1 MNSPYM
7 GKFKVS
13 QAYKGAAHDG
23 LDLVGIDSKEIHA
36 TATGEVVFA
45 GWENPGNHSQGFGQY
60 VVILADGRYYHYGH
74 LSEIR
79 VSVGQQVRC
88 TDVIGIEGSTGSSTG
103 SHCHY
108 CVRTSM
114 SPGTAL
120 DVCAISG
127 IPNNEGGIYD
137 DGYRLGTTASP
148 DAKADI
154 KGLQIILNNAGAGLE
169 VDGIV
174 GEKTLA
180 AVKKYSIEL
189 NDRGNLIKWVQ
200 ERLTQLGF
208 DAGYA
213 DGFAEKPTMDAIYSW
228 QKANGLGVGN
238 LYGSDWDVLLA

>member
-1 MNSPYM
+1 M
-7 GKFKVS
+7 GRFQITQTQHS
-13 QAYKGAAHDG
+13 QHDG
-23 LDLVGIDSKEIHA
+23 FDMVGLDSKEIHS
-36 TATGEVVFA
+36 TVNGTVVHA
-45 GWENPGNHSQGFGQY
+45 GWENPNNHSQGFGQY
-60 VVILADGRYYHYGH
+60 VCIKATDGNYYYFGHMSVVKASYGQAVK
-74 LSEIR
+74 I
-79 VSVGQQVRC
+79 
-88 TDVIGIEGSTGSSTG
+88 TDVIGIEGNTGYSFG

-108 CVRTSM
+108 CCRPNFTV
-114 SPGTAL
+114 GNAL
-120 DVCAISG
+120 DISSISG
-127 IPNNEGGIYD
+127 IPNALGIYD
-137 DGYRLGTTASP
+137 DGYRSGTTASS

-154 KGLQIILNNAGAGLE
+154 KGLQTILNNAGAGLV

>member
-7 GKFKVS
+7 GRFQITQTQHS
-13 QAYKGAAHDG
+13 QHDG
-23 LDLVGIDSKEIHA
+23 FDMVGLDSKEIHS
-36 TATGEVVFA
+36 TVNGTVVHA
-45 GWENPGNHSQGFGQY
+45 GWENPNNHSQGFGQY
-60 VVILADGRYYHYGH
+60 VCIKATDGNYYYFGHMSVVKASYGQAVK
-74 LSEIR
+74 I
-79 VSVGQQVRC
+79 
-88 TDVIGIEGSTGSSTG
+88 TDVIGIEGNTGYSFG

-108 CVRTSM
+108 CCRPNFAV
-114 SPGTAL
+114 GNAL
-120 DVCAISG
+120 NISSISG
-127 IPNNEGGIYD
+127 IPNALGIYD
-137 DGYRLGTTASP
+137 DGYRSGATASS

-154 KGLQIILNNAGAGLE
+154 KGLQTILNNAGAGLV

-208 DAGYA
+208 NAGYA

-238 LYGSDWDVLLA
+238 LYGSDWDVLLR

>member
-7 GKFKVS
+7 GKFQIS

-23 LDLVGIDSKEIHA
+23 LDLVGIDSKEIHS
-36 TATGEVVFA
+36 TVTGTVVFA
-45 GWENPGNHSQGFGQY
+45 GWENPADHSQGFGQY
-60 VVILADGRYYHYGH
+60 VVVQCAGLLYHFAH

-79 VSVGQQVRC
+79 VKYGDAVKC
-88 TDVIGIEGSTGSSTG
+88 TDVIGIEGSTGRSTG

-120 DVCAISG
+120 DVCVISG
-127 IPNNEGGIYD
+127 IPNDERGIYD
-137 DGYRLGTTASP
+137 DGYRSGTTASP

-154 KGLQIILNNAGAGLE
+154 KGLQTILNNAGAGLE

-238 LYGSDWDVLLA
+238 LYGSDWDVLLR

>member
-7 GKFKVS
+7 GRFQITQTQHS
-13 QAYKGAAHDG
+13 QHDG
-23 LDLVGIDSKEIHA
+23 FDMVGLDSKEIHS
-36 TATGEVVFA
+36 TVNGTVVHA
-45 GWENPGNHSQGFGQY
+45 GWENPNNHSQGFGQY
-60 VVILADGRYYHYGH
+60 VCIKATDGNYYYFGHMSVVKASYGQAVK
-74 LSEIR
+74 I
-79 VSVGQQVRC
+79 
-88 TDVIGIEGSTGSSTG
+88 TDVIGIEGNTGYSFG

-108 CVRTSM
+108 CCRPNFTV
-114 SPGTAL
+114 GNAL
-120 DVCAISG
+120 NISSISG
-127 IPNNEGGIYD
+127 IPNALGIYD
-137 DGYRLGTTASP
+137 DGYRSGTTASS

-154 KGLQIILNNAGAGLE
+154 KGLQTILNNAGAGLV

-238 LYGSDWDVLLA
+238 LYGSDWDVLLR

>member
-7 GKFKVS
+7 GRFQITQTQHS
-13 QAYKGAAHDG
+13 QHDG
-23 LDLVGIDSKEIHA
+23 FDMVGLDSKEIHS
-36 TATGEVVFA
+36 TVNGTVVHA
-45 GWENPGNHSQGFGQY
+45 GWENPNNHSQGFGQY
-60 VVILADGRYYHYGH
+60 VCIKATDGNYYYFGHMSVVKASYGQTVK
-74 LSEIR
+74 I
-79 VSVGQQVRC
+79 
-88 TDVIGIEGSTGSSTG
+88 TDVIGIEGNTGYSFG

-108 CVRTSM
+108 CCRPNFTV
-114 SPGTAL
+114 GNAL
-120 DVCAISG
+120 NISSISG
-127 IPNNEGGIYD
+127 IPNALGIYD
-137 DGYRLGTTASP
+137 DGYRSGTTASS

-154 KGLQIILNNAGAGLE
+154 KGLQTILNNAGAGLV

-238 LYGSDWDVLLA
+238 LYGSDWDVLLR

>member
-7 GKFKVS
+7 GRFQITQTQHS
-13 QAYKGAAHDG
+13 QHDG
-23 LDLVGIDSKEIHA
+23 FDMVGLDSKEIHS
-36 TATGEVVFA
+36 TVNGTVVHA
-45 GWENPGNHSQGFGQY
+45 GWENPNNHSQGFGQY
-60 VVILADGRYYHYGH
+60 VCIKATDGNYYYFGHMSVVKASYGQTVK
-74 LSEIR
+74 I
-79 VSVGQQVRC
+79 
-88 TDVIGIEGSTGSSTG
+88 TDVIGIEGNTGYSFG

-108 CVRTSM
+108 CCRPNFTV
-114 SPGTAL
+114 GNAL
-120 DVCAISG
+120 NISSISG
-127 IPNNEGGIYD
+127 IPNELGIYD
-137 DGYRLGTTASP
+137 DGYRSGTTASP

-154 KGLQIILNNAGAGLE
+154 KGLQIILNNAGAGLV

-238 LYGSDWDVLLA
+238 LYGSDWDVLLR

>member
-1 MNSPYM
+1 M
-7 GKFKVS
+7 GKFQITQTQHS
-13 QAYKGAAHDG
+13 QHDG
-23 LDLVGIDSKEIHA
+23 FDMVGLDSKEIHS
-36 TATGEVVFA
+36 TVNGTVVHA
-45 GWENPGNHSQGFGQY
+45 GWENPNNHSQGFGQY
-60 VVILADGRYYHYGH
+60 VCIKATDGNYYYFGHMSVVKASYGQAVK
-74 LSEIR
+74 I
-79 VSVGQQVRC
+79 
-88 TDVIGIEGSTGSSTG
+88 TDVIGIEGNTGYSFG

-108 CVRTSM
+108 CCRPNFTV
-114 SPGTAL
+114 GNAL
-120 DVCAISG
+120 NISSISG
-127 IPNNEGGIYD
+127 IPNALGIYD
-137 DGYRLGTTASP
+137 DGYRSGTTASS

-154 KGLQIILNNAGAGLE
+154 KGLQTILNNAGAGLV

-208 DAGYA
+208 NAGYA

-238 LYGSDWDVLLA
+238 LYGSDWDVLLR

>member
-7 GKFKVS
+7 GRFQITQTQHS
-13 QAYKGAAHDG
+13 QHDG
-23 LDLVGIDSKEIHA
+23 FDMVGLDSKEIHS
-36 TATGEVVFA
+36 TVNGTVVHA
-45 GWENPGNHSQGFGQY
+45 GWENPNNHSQGFGQY
-60 VVILADGRYYHYGH
+60 VCIKATDGNYYYFGHMSVVKVSYGQTVK
-74 LSEIR
+74 I
-79 VSVGQQVRC
+79 
-88 TDVIGIEGSTGSSTG
+88 TDVIGIEGDTGYSFG

-108 CVRTSM
+108 CCRPNFTV
-114 SPGTAL
+114 GNAL
-120 DVCAISG
+120 NISSISG
-127 IPNNEGGIYD
+127 IPNALGIYD
-137 DGYRLGTTASP
+137 DGYRSGTTASS

-154 KGLQIILNNAGAGLE
+154 KGLQTILNNAGAGLV

-238 LYGSDWDVLLA
+238 LYGSDWDVLLR

>member
-7 GKFKVS
+7 GRFQITQTQHS
-13 QAYKGAAHDG
+13 QHDG
-23 LDLVGIDSKEIHA
+23 FDMVGLDSKEIHS
-36 TATGEVVFA
+36 TVNGTVVHA
-45 GWENPGNHSQGFGQY
+45 GWENPDNPFQGFGQY
-60 VVILADGRYYHYGH
+60 VCIKATDGNYYYFGHMSVVEASYGQAVK
-74 LSEIR
+74 I
-79 VSVGQQVRC
+79 
-88 TDVIGIEGSTGSSTG
+88 TDVIGIEGDTGHSFG

-108 CVRTSM
+108 CCRPNFTV
-114 SPGTAL
+114 GNAL
-120 DVCAISG
+120 NISSISG
-127 IPNNEGGIYD
+127 IPNALGIYD
-137 DGYRLGTTASP
+137 DGYRSGTTASS

-154 KGLQIILNNAGAGLE
+154 KGLQTILNNAGAGLV

-238 LYGSDWDVLLA
+238 LYGSDWDVLLR

>member
-1 MNSPYM
+1 
-7 GKFKVS
+7 
-13 QAYKGAAHDG
+13 
-23 LDLVGIDSKEIHA
+23 
-36 TATGEVVFA
+36 
-45 GWENPGNHSQGFGQY
+45 
-60 VVILADGRYYHYGH
+60 
-74 LSEIR
+74 
-79 VSVGQQVRC
+79 
-88 TDVIGIEGSTGSSTG
+88 
-103 SHCHY
+103 
-108 CVRTSM
+108 
-114 SPGTAL
+114 
-120 DVCAISG
+120 
-127 IPNNEGGIYD
+127 
-137 DGYRLGTTASP
+137 LGTTASP